1 MPNYTVHVI
10 SYEALI
16 KGSTRIVL
24 PEGANPRDYEH
35 LLANHEIYWNHHT
48 IHSRE
53 ITHTE
58 AERTVDGEASLSG
71 AAAAF
76 VARHL
81 PDDTPYPLALGEDIV
96 PAEAP
101 PEEVPF

>member
-53 ITHTE
+53 VTHTE
-58 AERTVDGEASLSG
+58 AERTVDSEASLYG

-81 PDDTPYPLALGEDIV
+81 PDDAPSTPAAASDEV
-96 PAEAP
+96 QEEVQEEAP
-101 PEEVPF
+101 F

>member
-1 MPNYTVHVI
+1 MPKYTTHVI

-24 PEGANPRDYEH
+24 PEGVDPRDYEH
-35 LLANHEIYWNHHT
+35 LLGNHEIHWNHHT

-53 ITHTE
+53 VTNTE
-58 AERTVDGEASLSG
+58 AERTVDSEASLYG
-71 AAAAF
+71 AATAF

-81 PDDTPYPLALGEDIV
+81 PDGACSAPAPVAGDAED
-96 PAEAP
+96 AAD
-101 PEEVPF
+101 EVPF